1 MEFDVLEE
9 KLKNIEEKIDN
20 INAKVDKISLIVIG
34 NGDIKDSV
42 VYKLTE
48 VQRIQS
54 ECPVQEIKRETRVAI
69 IAFIVSALVFFAKS
83 ILSFFHINF

>member
-1 MEFDVLEE
+1 MELDVLEE
-9 KLKNIEEKIDN
+9 KLKNIEEKIDK
-20 INAKVDKISLIVIG
+20 IDAKVDKISCIVIG

-42 VYKLTE
+42 VYRLNE

-54 ECPVQEIKRETRVAI
+54 ECPIQEIKKETRVAI

-83 ILSFFHINF
+83 IFSLFHINL